1 MFHCLADLSHFL
13 KLQSHV
19 EVHPGNGQ
27 TAMKMQGMD
36 GQLRGDHFVPAVVAT
51 VLEDLEL
58 FLFFATVHV
67 KQKKL
72 KKLSISRI

>member
-67 KQKKL
+67 KPKKL
-72 KKLSISRI
+72 KKLSISQI